1 PLSLIL
7 TFVFNAI
14 DPQIAVLGVWV
25 AFPIAD
31 IVAGIIAFII
41 TNRALSHLIEKHEA
55 TPTATPAVE
64 AELA

>member
-14 DPQIAVLGVWV
+14 DPQLAVLGVWV

-31 IVAGIIAFII
+31 IVAGILAYII
-41 TNRALSHLIEKHEA
+41 TNRALKQLIHNN
-55 TPTATPAVE
+55 E
-64 AELA
+64 AEITTVSSQPELA